1 MAKIETKAE
10 ELVAVWEAA
19 LRSFTSEE
27 VWATF
32 GFTDATSL
40 AEFARLP
47 SSHHISRAS
56 VVNNRLA
63 VAAARP
69 CLWLIDILLKTYKRP
84 ADVSLA
90 QHIANIQSATDP
102 EAKLRDPQ
110 SSLTSSAVKVAPSL
124 SALFGATLLLKL
136 AQHLTIPKKD
146 AVNLGPVREA
156 IWKLLSRSLN
166 NYLMLTPDDDNHQR
180 IEHSSINLLVEM
192 LVASARDIFSAE
204 VRHQQQHAR
213 ECLEMLKSLMIEHE
227 ASSLGIGTEM
237 LRQGAHRFWKNAHRH
252 DNHTKCARAEGFHCF
267 KLSFF
272 KLSFPLFQAH
282 VSAPKAMSWI
292 PAA

>member
-1 MAKIETKAE
+1 M
-10 ELVAVWEAA
+10 WEAA
-19 LRSFTSEE
+19 LCSFTSEE

-32 GFTDATSL
+32 GFTDSTSL

-63 VAAARP
+63 VAAAWP
-69 CLWLIDILLKTYKRP
+69 CLWLIDILLKTHNRP
-84 ADVSLA
+84 AEMSLA

-102 EAKLRDPQ
+102 EAKLRDTQ
-110 SSLTSSAVKVAPSL
+110 SASTSSATKVAPSL
-124 SALFGATLLLKL
+124 SALFCATLLLKL

-146 AVNLGPVREA
+146 AVNLRSVREA

-166 NYLMLTPDDDNHQR
+166 NYLMLTPDDDNHER

-213 ECLEMLKSLMIEHE
+213 ECLEMLKSM
-227 ASSLGIGTEM
+227 
-237 LRQGAHRFWKNAHRH
+237 
-252 DNHTKCARAEGFHCF
+252 CF
-267 KLSFF
+267 KQKYLSAC
-272 KLSFPLFQAH
+272 SEQH
-282 VSAPKAMSWI
+282 IV
-292 PAA
+292 